1 MRLSSILLLALPAMA
16 GPPAVCWQ
24 VEIGKAKSLPWGCGE
39 WKPEKDYDT
48 RRVVKD
54 SLELLAPGM
63 PVLVRMETIRRAAI
77 YLDRDTMERSAASRD
92 ALLKALMLRVLD
104 AEALGKPSALAWFD
118 AGYSMGLFRHFQQF
132 VGRDGYLW
140 VRKALKIRRTDAEME
155 YACAILT
162 VMGRWKKETFL
173 HHLGKAAEGAKQNAL
188 LERNLDLLRKRYP
201 PVFRD
206 FEKYKKG

>member
-1 MRLSSILLLALPAMA
+1 MRHSSILLLVLVALPAMA

-24 VEIGKAKSLPWGCGE
+24 VEIGKAKSLPWGGGE
-39 WKPEKDYDT
+39 LEARKDYDT

-54 SLELLAPGM
+54 ALELLAPGM

-77 YLDRDTMERSAASRD
+77 YIDISAASRD

-118 AGYSMGLFRHFQQF
+118 AGYAMGLFRHFQQF
-132 VGRDGYLW
+132 GRDGYPW

-162 VMGRWKKETFL
+162 VTGKKETFL
-173 HHLGKAAEGAKQNAL
+173 HHLGKAAEGAKQNPL
-188 LERNLDLLRKRYP
+188 LERNLEVLRRRYP
-201 PVFRD
+201 PVFRH
-206 FEKYKKG
+206 FEKRKKG

>member
-1 MRLSSILLLALPAMA
+1 MRHSSILLLVLVALPAMA

-24 VEIGKAKSLPWGCGE
+24 VEIGKAKSLPWGGGDLE
-39 WKPEKDYDT
+39 ARKDYDT

-54 SLELLAPGM
+54 ALELLAPGM

-77 YLDRDTMERSAASRD
+77 YIDISAASQD

-118 AGYSMGLFRHFQQF
+118 AGYAMGLFRHFQQF
-132 VGRDGYLW
+132 GRDGYPW

-162 VMGRWKKETFL
+162 VTGKKETFL
-173 HHLGKAAEGAKQNAL
+173 HHLGKAAEGAKQNPL
-188 LERNLDLLRKRYP
+188 LKRNLEVLRKRYP
-201 PVFRD
+201 PVLRY
-206 FEKYKKG
+206 FEKRKKG